1 VKQGVKSQLFMGN
14 CQAALNRSGDIG
26 VAGHTSD
33 VPAQECT
40 QLGEQIGGIRSLWAA
55 LELSYLLDVRDMV
68 R

>member
-1 VKQGVKSQLFMGN
+1 
-14 CQAALNRSGDIG
+14 